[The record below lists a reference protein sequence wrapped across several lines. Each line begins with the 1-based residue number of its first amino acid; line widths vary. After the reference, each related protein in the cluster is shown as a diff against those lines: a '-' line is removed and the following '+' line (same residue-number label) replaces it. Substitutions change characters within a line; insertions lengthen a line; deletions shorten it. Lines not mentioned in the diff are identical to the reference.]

1 MEDSTSQTLS
11 DKHLAQEHQ
20 MNIEN
25 SEVLLA
31 IWQNT
36 SKYRDSIQYHT
47 ECYHDTFQYVKK
59 GKTRRGTRTI
69 ITPRKS
75 PKARVKVTRRGSFTP
90 SMLKRMEPSNAPPP
104 KAAEARPKASI
115 LVV

>member
-36 SKYRDSIQYHT
+36 SKYRDSIQYDT

-59 GKTRRGTRTI
+59 GKTRRGTRTV

-90 SMLKRMEPSNAPPP
+90 SMLNKYVKKDGAEQRS
-104 KAAEARPKASI
+104 AAKGR
-115 LVV
+115 